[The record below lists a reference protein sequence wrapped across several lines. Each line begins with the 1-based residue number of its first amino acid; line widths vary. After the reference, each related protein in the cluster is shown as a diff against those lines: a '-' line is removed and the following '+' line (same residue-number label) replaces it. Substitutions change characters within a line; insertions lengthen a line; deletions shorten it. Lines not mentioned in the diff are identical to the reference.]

1 MERRLVARRAD
12 RARLLDIVARA
23 SGGHVSGVRVCEQRL
38 PMALQALRVRA
49 LRAWGGDPSTTDLSL
64 RTCGWDMVHIATSIC
79 RSVTLFG
86 FGVSAGGE
94 AGAWAAAPYHYYDA
108 EASRDGT
115 SSHNFTFEHTVYDA
129 LEAAGPCGG
138 GEAGEAHPRAV
149 VPCLF

>member
-1 MERRLVARRAD
+1 
-12 RARLLDIVARA
+12 
-23 SGGHVSGVRVCEQRL
+23 
-38 PMALQALRVRA
+38 
-49 LRAWGGDPSTTDLSL
+49 
-64 RTCGWDMVHIATSIC
+64 MVHIATSIC

-94 AGAWAAAPYHYYDA
+94 VGAWAAAPYHYYDA

-138 GEAGEAHPRAV
+138 GEAHTRAV